1 MKVSPVIIVLLLL
14 VGCPL
19 SLNIEAAESAQL
31 EQPKKTSGARNNN
44 LKLNTL
50 KIQGNKELPKALYI
64 VPWQEI
70 EFKKGA
76 KYKQQLVLHSLYG
89 DLFDPVTADKLLEKQ
104 P

>member
-31 EQPKKTSGARNNN
+31 EHPKKTSGARNNN

-70 EFKKGA
+70 EFKKSA